1 VIKEADRMR
10 VEIRPQ
16 MRGGKGEVKIKHIFE
31 KDELKGQSRL
41 LGVITLEPG
50 CSIGLHEHKDE
61 EEIFY
66 IIRGHGRV
74 IDSGH
79 TWAVGPGDAVL
90 TGGGESHAIEN
101 CGAEPLQ
108 FLAIILTYGDR

>member
-1 VIKEADRMR
+1 MIREADRMR
-10 VEIRPQ
+10 VEIHRQ
-16 MRGGKGEVKIKHIFE
+16 VQGGKGEVRIQHIFE
-31 KDELKGQSRL
+31 KGELKGDSRL

-66 IIRGHGRV
+66 IISGYGRV
-74 IDSGH
+74 VDAGH

-90 TGGGESHAIEN
+90 TGDGEGHAIEN
-101 CGAEPLQ
+101 CGAEPLK
-108 FLAIILTYGDR
+108 FLTIILTC